1 MENLKKRREEYR
13 DLHMKEKQVEEMKAR
28 MQQAKTDRESAK
40 RFGKKSMW
48 KKVAASAA
56 VVALVLVALPNTS
69 PTVSHAMEQLP
80 VIGNVVKLV
89 SRYHYSHDSERNSA
103 DVDVP
108 ELRSDNEALSKTTEE
123 INEEINKITNDII
136 KEFEA
141 GLENKEGYQDV
152 MVKSELLTTTRD
164 YFVLKLICYQGSGS
178 GAEWD
183 YYYTV
188 DLKTGER
195 LQLAD
200 LFQEG
205 ADYVTPISESI
216 KKQMRERMKE
226 DENVSYWIDEEEFP
240 DMNFVSIKPEEDF
253 YINDKGNLVIC
264 FDEGDVA
271 PMYMGC
277 VSFEISKKVVKDI
290 WKYDE

>member
-1 MENLKKRREEYR
+1 MNEMEKKQNEYKN
-13 DLHMKEKQVEEMKAR
+13 LHMNEEQLEGMKER
-28 MQQAKTDRESAK
+28 MQQAKNDRESAK
-40 RFGKKSMW
+40 RFGRRPMW
-48 KKVAASAA
+48 TKVVASAA
-56 VVALVLVALPNTS
+56 VAALVLVALPNTS
-69 PTVSHAMEQLP
+69 PTISHAMEQIP
-80 VIGNVVKLV
+80 GIGSVVKLV
-89 SRYHYSHDSERNSA
+89 SRYHYTYESQRHSA

-108 ELRSDNEALSKTTEE
+108 ELESEDKSLEKTTGE
-123 INEEINKITNDII
+123 INEEIDSITQNII
-136 KEFEA
+136 KEFKDAMKDE
-141 GLENKEGYQDV
+141 EGYQEV
-152 MVKSELLTTTRD
+152 MVKSELLTTTPD

-188 DLKTGER
+188 DLKTGKR

-205 ADYVTPISESI
+205 ADYVTPISDCI
-216 KKQMRERMKE
+216 KEQMRTCMKE

-253 YINDKGNLVIC
+253 YINAKGNLVIC

-277 VSFEISKKVVKDI
+277 VSFEIPKDVVKDI
-290 WKYDE
+290 WKLQ

>member
-1 MENLKKRREEYR
+1 MNEMEKNRNEYKN
-13 DLHMKEKQVEEMKAR
+13 LHMNEQQLEEMKAR
-28 MQQAKTDRESAK
+28 MEQAKEDRKNAK
-40 RFGKKSMW
+40 RFGKTPAW
-48 KKVAASAA
+48 AKVAASAA

-69 PTVSHAMEQLP
+69 PTISYAMEQIP
-80 VIGNVVKLV
+80 VIGSVVKLV
-89 SRYHYSHDSERNSA
+89 SRYHYTYESQRHSA

-108 ELRSDNEALSKTTEE
+108 KLESEDKTLEKTTQE
-123 INEEINKITNDII
+123 INEEIDRISKDII
-136 KEFEA
+136 SEFEA
-141 GLENKEGYQDV
+141 GMKDEEGYQDV
-152 MVKSELLTTTRD
+152 MVKSELLTTTPD

-195 LQLAD
+195 LQLSD
-200 LFQEG
+200 LFEEG

-216 KKQMRERMKE
+216 KEQMRTRMKE
-226 DENVSYWIDEEEFP
+226 DDNVCYWIDDEEFP
-240 DMNFVSIKPEEDF
+240 DMNFMAIKAEEDF

-277 VSFEISKKVVKDI
+277 VSFEIPKEVVKDI
-290 WKYDE
+290 WKLQ

>member
-1 MENLKKRREEYR
+1 MNEMEKNRNEYKN
-13 DLHMKEKQVEEMKAR
+13 LHMNEQQLDEMKAR
-28 MQQAKTDRESAK
+28 MQQAKADRESAK
-40 RFGKKSMW
+40 RFGKKTMW
-48 KKVAASAA
+48 VKVAASVA

-69 PTVSHAMEQLP
+69 PTISYAMEQIP
-80 VIGNVVKLV
+80 VIGHVVKLV
-89 SRYHYSHDSERNSA
+89 SRYHYAYDSERHSA

-108 ELRSDNEALSKTTEE
+108 ELKSEDKALEKTTEE
-123 INEEINKITNDII
+123 INAEIENITKEIIEEF
-136 KEFEA
+136 KERM
-141 GLENKEGYQDV
+141 KDQEGYQDV
-152 MVKSELLTTTRD
+152 IVKSEQITTTPD
-164 YFVLKLICYQGSGS
+164 YFVLKLICYQGAGS

-205 ADYVTPISESI
+205 ADYATPISESI
-216 KKQMRERMKE
+216 KKQMRERMRE

-277 VSFEISKKVVKDI
+277 VSFEIPKDVVKDI
-290 WKYDE
+290 WKFQ